1 MTIAERLDFL
11 KETIAEA
18 SDYPEPLFIER
29 TNKISDMVVFLKK
42 VYGQPYPKQWYI
54 NNKELTKN
62 IYESK
67 YSQFLKN
74 YKKEQFLFE
83 KKQQE
88 IKRFRAELAHLEQKE
103 MSVQFSEEDKYDYK
117 MYIQEQK
124 EQLLKMLEGRQ

>member
-1 MTIAERLDFL
+1 MTISERLDFL
-11 KETIAEA
+11 RQSIAEA
-18 SDYPEPLFIER
+18 SDYPEPLFVER
-29 TNKISDMVVFLKK
+29 TTKISDMIVFLKK

-54 NNKELTKN
+54 KNKELTKN
-62 IYESK
+62 IYADK
-67 YSQFLKN
+67 YAKFLKK

-88 IKRFRAELAHLEQKE
+88 IKRFRAELAHLEKKD

-124 EQLLKMLEGRQ
+124 EQLLKMLEGR

>member
-1 MTIAERLDFL
+1 MTLAERLDFL
-11 KETIAEA
+11 RESISEA
-18 SDYPEPLFIER
+18 SDYPEPLFVER
-29 TNKISDMVVFLKK
+29 TTKISDMIVFLKK

-88 IKRFRAELAHLEQKE
+88 MKRFRAELAHIEKKE
-103 MSVQFSEEDKYDYK
+103 MSVHFSEEDKYDYK

-124 EQLLKMLEGRQ
+124 EQLLKMLEGR

>member
-54 NNKELTKN
+54 KNKELTKN

-124 EQLLKMLEGRQ
+124 EQLLKMLEGR

>member
-124 EQLLKMLEGRQ
+124 EQLLKMLEGR